1 MNAYMINKYMELD
14 DRENIKS
21 GKVDRFAED
30 IIRSTKT
37 FDKKRDFL
45 TGMIDRVTVKTEHR
59 FNRKEEQVQI
69 GHSFVI
75 RFKMKIV
82 KDKLIWNDENDK
94 RKGYNLK
101 DGNNLLKTGLV
112 HEVTA
117 RAGRKF
123 TKKSNKE
130 DYEIKGKCNSLFELS
145 Q

>member
-1 MNAYMINKYMELD
+1 MHCIVDA
-14 DRENIKS
+14 DRSIWVDWVEKFAENIE
-21 GKVDRFAED
+21 V
-30 IIRSTKT
+30 STRK
-37 FDKKRDFL
+37 FEDKKQFL
-45 TGMIDRVTVKTEHR
+45 DGLLDQIVVNTESGI
-59 FNRKEEQVQI
+59 NRKEEQVQI
-69 GHSFVI
+69 GHSFDI

-82 KDKLIWNDENDK
+82 NDKLIWNDENDK

-101 DGNNLLKTGLV
+101 DSSNLLKTGFI